1 MADNMA
7 RRTRGRRA
15 IAMSVAAAAFVTA
28 LVGAGAAPAM
38 AWGNVTVGAPAG
50 CTGSAFG
57 SSWISGPTAHAE
69 TRESGNVCLVIVPV
83 SAGLRHN
90 GDSTLWNGSTGVS
103 YVHVTASQIA
113 YGYDGGWHRWGAKVA
128 S

>member
-1 MADNMA
+1 MADN
-7 RRTRGRRA
+7 RPRSKRGRRA
-15 IAMSVAAAAFVTA
+15 LTMSIAAAAFVTA
-28 LVGAGAAPAM
+28 LVGVGTAPAM
-38 AWGNVTVGAPAG
+38 AWGSVKVGAPGG
-50 CTGSAFG
+50 CTGSASG
-57 SSWISGPTAHAE
+57 NSWISGPTAHAE
-69 TRESGNVCLVIVPV
+69 TGESGNICLVIVPV

-103 YVHVTASQIA
+103 YDHVTASQIA